1 MIALLAQ
8 LATDAPQA
16 AEPALSAVARGQIGA
31 VLVLAGIVLVPLV
44 ALLVNALFQGRNVV
58 FARHGFSH
66 VVQVTFAIAAVAFAS
81 SFVGPPTGEDV
92 LADLVRTVVAFGAGV
107 AVVFVTAVRFDPDGW
122 RSVGM
127 WRGRHASASVAGVL
141 AYVLLLP
148 ALLGVAMV
156 WTYVLELFGQ
166 PVEAQAVVQA
176 FAEMPRERMPLA
188 IVLAVIVQPLF
199 EEILFRAFLQPLLV
213 QNVREKAGI
222 ALTSFVFAAL
232 HGPTVFLPIFAL
244 SLLLGAVMLRT
255 QRLAAVFAIH
265 ALHNG
270 LQIALL
276 PFVSKIGESKPA
288 LFSWLF

>member
-1 MIALLAQ
+1 MIAM
-8 LATDAPQA
+8 LATVAPEA
-16 AEPALSAVARGQIGA
+16 AQTAVTELSSLARGQLGA

-44 ALLVNALFQGRNVV
+44 ALLVNTLFQGRNVV

-66 VVQVTFAIAAVAFAS
+66 VVQVTFAIALVAYLS
-81 SFVGPPTGEDV
+81 SFFGPPAGEDV
-92 LADLVRTVVAFGAGV
+92 LVDLARTVVAFGAGV
-107 AVVFVTAVRFDPDGW
+107 AVVFATAVRFDPDGW

-127 WRGRHASASVAGVL
+127 WRGRHGSASIAGVL

-156 WTYVLELFGQ
+156 WTYALELFGQ

-176 FAEMPRERMPLA
+176 FAQMPRERMPLA

-199 EEILFRAFLQPLLV
+199 EEILFRGFLQPLLV